1 MSFNIDRYAHLCSP
15 LHRWEP
21 RAKLI
26 GLLALIFAFGS
37 VQNLMLLPVMV
48 AIALLLYGR
57 SQLPWRFGLTQ
68 LRYPGIFIAMVVLLV
83 PFAGGETVLWQWGML
98 RLSQEGL
105 FTVLRV
111 GVRFFCIVTLTV
123 ILFGTTPLAQNL
135 RAMRSLGLP
144 PLLVDMALLTYR
156 YLQEF
161 DGNRRRMQQAMA
173 LRGFGYRGGKRLSRR
188 TLRCYAQ
195 LASSL
200 LIRSYD
206 QATRVYQAMI
216 LRGYG
221 VQGQPQQIPRI
232 SLASW
237 GGTAI
242 ALIVAGGVA
251 IAGR

>member
-1 MSFNIDRYAHLCSP
+1 MSFNIDRYAHLRSP

-37 VQNLMLLPVMV
+37 VQNVRVLPVMGT
-48 AIALLLYGR
+48 IALFLYGR
-57 SQLPWRFGLTQ
+57 SRLPWRFGLAQ

-83 PFAGGETVLWQWGML
+83 PFAGGETVLWQWGIL

-105 FTVLRV
+105 LTVLRV
-111 GVRFFCIVTLTV
+111 GGRFLAIVTLTV

-156 YLQEF
+156 YLQEL

-173 LRGFGYRGGKRLSRR
+173 LRGFRSDRFSRR

-221 VQGQPQQIPRI
+221 AIHQPQGHEKIP
-232 SLASW
+232 LTSW
-237 GGTAI
+237 GATAI

>member
-1 MSFNIDRYAHLCSP
+1 MSFNIDRYAHLRSP

-37 VQNLMLLPVMV
+37 VQNVRVLPVMV

-57 SQLPWRFGLTQ
+57 SRLPWRFGLAQ

-83 PFAGGETVLWQWGML
+83 PFAGGETVLWQWGIL

-105 FTVLRV
+105 LTVVRV
-111 GVRFFCIVTLTV
+111 GVRFLAIVTVTV

-173 LRGFGYRGGKRLSRR
+173 LRGFGYGGSRLSRR

-221 VQGQPQQIPRI
+221 AMPRPPGNEPIP
-232 SLASW
+232 LASW
-237 GGTAI
+237 GATAI
-242 ALIVAGGVA
+242 ALVVAGGVA
-251 IAGR
+251 IAGQ

>member
-1 MSFNIDRYAHLCSP
+1 MSFNIDRYAHLHSP

-37 VQNLMLLPVMV
+37 VQNVRVLPVMV

-57 SQLPWRFGLTQ
+57 SHLPWRFGLAQ

-83 PFAGGETVLWQWGML
+83 PFAGGETVLWHWGIL

-105 FTVLRV
+105 LTVVRV
-111 GVRFFCIVTLTV
+111 GVRFLAIVTLTV

-173 LRGFGYRGGKRLSRR
+173 LRGFGSGGNRLSRR

-221 VQGQPQQIPRI
+221 AIQRPPGDEQI
-232 SLASW
+232 SLRSW
-237 GGTAI
+237 GATAI
-242 ALIVAGGVA
+242 ALMVAAGVA

>member
-1 MSFNIDRYAHLCSP
+1 MSFNIDRYAHLRSP

-37 VQNLMLLPVMV
+37 VQNVRVLPVMV
-48 AIALLLYGR
+48 AIAFLLYGR
-57 SQLPWRFGLTQ
+57 SRLPWRFGLNQ

-83 PFAGGETVLWQWGML
+83 PFAGGETVLWQWGIL

-105 FTVLRV
+105 ITVLRV
-111 GVRFFCIVTLTV
+111 GVRFLAIVTLTV
-123 ILFGTTPLAQNL
+123 ILFGTTPLTQNL

-173 LRGFGYRGGKRLSRR
+173 LRGFGYQGGGFSRR

-221 VQGQPQQIPRI
+221 AVHQPQGYEKIPLM
-232 SLASW
+232 S
-237 GGTAI
+237 GGATAI
-242 ALIVAGGVA
+242 ALVVAGGVA
-251 IAGR
+251 IAGQ